1 MNSNQPLNEFLSLNE
16 CSGLNIQGDNG
27 VTSVF
32 GGGSPIECQSGDPE
46 MIIVVK
52 FREKVSLTQ
61 ILIESGMNEE
71 KHPAVLKLFA
81 NIDDLDFADAEA
93 FPATETI
100 KLEGNFGKNIKLNV
114 PRFRNVSELCVNI
127 QILILLL
134 QLFFQ
139 NEEAEQIQVNNIRFL
154 GSKGSGK
161 VDFGE
166 MKKNPAG

>member
-93 FPATETI
+93 LPPTETI

-114 PRFRNVSELCVNI
+114 PRFRNVSELC
-127 QILILLL
+127 
-134 QLFFQ
+134 LFFQ